1 MLDFVQ
7 PAGSGGRVIG
17 GRRFARADE
26 TDRRESSAAGRGGAP
41 DVPQATE
48 QGSMAVTAMR
58 IMLEACPAAPV
69 GSARRWSYL
78 NRSPTW
84 A

>member
-17 GRRFARADE
+17 GRRLARADE
-26 TDRRESSAAGRGGAP
+26 TDRRESSPAGRGAAP
-41 DVPQATE
+41 DVPQA
-48 QGSMAVTAMR
+48 AFTAK
-58 IMLEACPAAPV
+58 AAPLMESFSAFSP
-69 GSARRWSYL
+69 SARAP
-78 NRSPTW
+78 SPPGQS

>member
-1 MLDFVQ
+1 VAPCYDF
-7 PAGSGGRVIG
+7 
-17 GRRFARADE
+17 
-26 TDRRESSAAGRGGAP
+26 
-41 DVPQATE
+41 QAKA
-48 QGSMAVTAMR
+48 AVTAMW
-58 IMLEACPAAPV
+58 IMLKACPAAPV